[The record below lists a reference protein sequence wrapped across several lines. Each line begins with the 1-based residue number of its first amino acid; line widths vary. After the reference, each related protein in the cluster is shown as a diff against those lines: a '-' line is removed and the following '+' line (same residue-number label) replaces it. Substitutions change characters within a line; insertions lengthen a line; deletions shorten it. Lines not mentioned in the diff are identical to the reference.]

1 MSSSGR
7 GDNRPTGGGGGG
19 GGGRGRGGGAGG
31 SSKKESILELAKVSS
46 ADVGVPSAL
55 AVVIW
60 NSYCHI
66 YSYFFPRKFIIIIID
81 SYS

>member
-46 ADVGVPSAL
+46 ADVGR
-55 AVVIW
+55 
-60 NSYCHI
+60 CT
-66 YSYFFPRKFIIIIID
+66 
-81 SYS
+81 